1 MAWPLAWCV
10 KLMHMSGR
18 YRVRLPLPETTCYL
32 LLTIGST
39 GTVSAADSMATGA
52 TGGLVLEQVRV
63 SGLVWGPQLQRRADA
78 DPAAVANVCL
88 AFRYESK
95 HIASGNHHQ
104 HSPLPPDGSRTA
116 PANLA
121 CVWCTW

>member
-1 MAWPLAWCV
+1 
-10 KLMHMSGR
+10 
-18 YRVRLPLPETTCYL
+18 
-32 LLTIGST
+32 
-39 GTVSAADSMATGA
+39 MATRA

-63 SGLVWGPQLQRRADA
+63 LGLVWGPQLQRRMDA

-104 HSPLPPDGSRTA
+104 HSSLPPDGCVLLLQIW
-116 PANLA
+116 PACGGVRGENGLD
-121 CVWCTW
+121 VWKGALSP